1 MPFIQEQGPGVIEHA
16 RGDAETSGRCE
27 GYARRVLNAL
37 PDLVTLHTRDGTCQY
52 CNNGLEG
59 ETIFPG
65 EDDLV
70 GKKIDD
76 VLPAEVAQPAM
87 QSIRQALNT
96 GEMQVLEYQVLLE
109 DTMRDYEMRLVA
121 CGDDMVL
128 AITRDITERK
138 KSERLKNEFV
148 SIVSHELRTPLTS
161 IRGSLSLITGRM
173 AHELSPKIKG
183 MVDIAY
189 KNSERLVSLV
199 NDILDIDKI
208 ESGKMIFD
216 LKPMELMPLVE
227 HALETNHAY
236 AEPFGV
242 TFALTHS
249 LPGARVH
256 VDEDRLMQVL
266 ANLLSNA
273 TKFSPRGGTVE
284 ASVTRHEENLRVA
297 VSDQGPG
304 IPEEF
309 RARIFQKFA
318 QADSSATRQKGGTGL
333 GLSISKAIIERHGGK
348 IGFASNSSS
357 GATFFFDIPEWRER
371 EEVYGGSQHRPRI
384 LICEDTPDLAS
395 MLSIMLNYNG
405 FNTDIAYNT
414 IQARQFLET
423 NQYAAM
429 TLDLIMPGQ
438 GGIDFIRELRSQERT
453 RHLPIV
459 VISAI
464 AQQGRQELEGGAFE
478 VADWL
483 DKTIDYQDL
492 VAAIRRAISRKRVER
507 PRILH
512 VEDDVD
518 VFEVISTM
526 LHDMADTFHARGLQE
541 AKSRL
546 EREMFNLIIL
556 DLSLPDGS
564 GLDLLPILYNPSRPP
579 VPVII
584 FSAREVNRETA
595 QKVVAVLVKSRTT
608 NQELVETIKSQI
620 GT

>member
-1 MPFIQEQGPGVIEHA
+1 MPSIQEQVRDVVEQVKTV
-16 RGDAETSGRCE
+16 GDMRQSREEYTRLAFD
-27 GYARRVLNAL
+27 AL
-37 PDLVTLHTRDGTCQY
+37 PDLVTLHTRDGTCHY
-52 CNNGLEG
+52 CNAGTSGKAQL
-59 ETIFPG
+59 T

-70 GKKIDD
+70 GKHLDD
-76 VLPAEVAQPAM
+76 LLPTEVAQPALRGI
-87 QSIRQALNT
+87 QHTLTT
-96 GEMQVLEYQVLLE
+96 GEMQVLEYQVMVNNS
-109 DTMRDYEMRLVA
+109 MRDYEMRLVA
-121 CGDDMVL
+121 CGNDLVL
-128 AITRDITERK
+128 AISRDITERK
-138 KSERLKNEFV
+138 KAERLKNEFV

-173 AHELSPKIKG
+173 VDELSPRIKG

-189 KNSERLVSLV
+189 KNSERLVALV

-216 LKPMELMPLVE
+216 LKPVELMPLLE
-227 HALETNHAY
+227 HALETNSAY

-242 TFALTHS
+242 TFALTHT
-249 LPGARVH
+249 LPGVKVN
-256 VDEDRLMQVL
+256 VDEDRLLQVL

-273 TKFSPRGGTVE
+273 AKFSPQGGRVDI
-284 ASVTRHEENLRVA
+284 SVARHEELIRVA
-297 VSDQGPG
+297 IADHGPG
-304 IPEEF
+304 IPEAF
-309 RARIFQKFA
+309 RTRIFQKFA

-348 IGFASNSSS
+348 IGFTSREQG
-357 GATFFFDIPEWRER
+357 GATFFFELPEWCGK
-371 EEVYGGSQHRPRI
+371 EEVYGSGHSRPRI
-384 LICEDTPDLAS
+384 LICEDTPDLAG

-405 FNTDIAYNT
+405 FSTDIAYNT
-414 IQARQFLET
+414 DQARQFLET

-429 TLDLIMPGQ
+429 TLDLVMPGQ
-438 GGIDFIRELRSQERT
+438 GGIDFIRELRSHERT

-483 DKTIDYQDL
+483 DKTIDYQEL
-492 VAAIRRAISRKRVER
+492 VLSIRRAISRRRIER

-512 VEDDVD
+512 VEDDAD
-518 VFEVISTM
+518 VFEVLSTM
-526 LHDMADTFHARGLQE
+526 LHDIADTVQARGLEE
-541 AKSRL
+541 AKSQL
-546 EREMFNLIIL
+546 ERESFNLIIL

-564 GLDLLPILYNPSRPP
+564 GLDLLPILYNPSRPS

-608 NQELVETIKSQI
+608 NQELVEVIKSQI